1 MSSTQSVL
9 SPKAQTYAV
18 VFFAVTL
25 LMSIAISG
33 YAPLVWFVVFVATI
47 VTCVV
52 IGRQRARA
60 GQVAVDADDLNAL
73 MADGRQPEVIRDE
86 AMAEARS
93 NVARCETTVLRVRFD
108 GMAPMLVNDLRAMVG
123 DFKQTDDPVHD
134 AMLAR
139 RIQNQSRN
147 VLNHLV
153 AKQNGNFIR
162 TVGTVVGMFSSKN

>member
-1 MSSTQSVL
+1 MASTKSVL
-9 SPKAQTYAV
+9 SPKMQTYAV
-18 VFFAVTL
+18 VFFGVTL
-25 LMSIAISG
+25 VLSIGISG
-33 YAPLVWFVVFVATI
+33 YAPLVWFVALVATV

-52 IGRQRARA
+52 IGRQRERA

-93 NVARCETTVLRVRFD
+93 NLERSEVAVRKVRFD
-108 GMAPMLVNDLRAMVG
+108 GMAPMLVNDLRGMVG
-123 DFKQTDDPVHD
+123 DFMTTNDPVHD
-134 AMLAR
+134 AVLAR

-153 AKQNGNFIR
+153 AKQDGNFIR
-162 TVGTVVGMFSSKN
+162 TIGTVVGMFSSKN

>member
-1 MSSTQSVL
+1 MASQSVL

-25 LMSIAISG
+25 LLSTAVSG
-33 YAPLVWFVVFVATI
+33 YAPLVWFMALVATV

-52 IGRQRARA
+52 IGRQRERA
-60 GQVAVDADDLNAL
+60 GQVVVDADDLNAL
-73 MADGRQPEVIRDE
+73 MADGRKPEVIRDE
-86 AMAEARS
+86 AMAEAC
-93 NVARCETTVLRVRFD
+93 NNLKRCETAVLKVRFD
-108 GMAPMLVNDLRAMVG
+108 GMAPMLVNDLRGMVG
-123 DFKQTDDPVHD
+123 DFKQTNDAVHD
-134 AMLAR
+134 ALLAR

-162 TVGTVVGMFSSKN
+162 TVGTVVGMFSSKD

>member
-1 MSSTQSVL
+1 MASVL
-9 SPKAQTYAV
+9 SPKAQTWAV

-25 LMSIAISG
+25 LVSIAISG
-33 YAPLVWFVVFVATI
+33 YAPLVWFVALVATV

-52 IGRQRARA
+52 IGRRRERA

-73 MADGRQPEVIRDE
+73 MADGRAPDVIRDE
-86 AMAEARS
+86 AMGEARR
-93 NVARCETTVLRVRFD
+93 NLAQCETAVLKVRFD
-108 GMAPMLVNDLRAMVG
+108 GMAPMLVNDLRGMVG
-123 DFKQTDDPVHD
+123 GFTPTTDEVQD
-134 AMLAR
+134 AVRAR

-162 TVGTVVGMFSSKN
+162 TVGTVVGMFSSKS

>member
-1 MSSTQSVL
+1 MASVL
-9 SPKAQTYAV
+9 SPRAQTYAV
-18 VFFAVTL
+18 VFFGVTL
-25 LMSIAISG
+25 LVSIAING
-33 YAPLVWFVVFVATI
+33 YAPLVWFVALVATI
-47 VTCVV
+47 VICTV

-86 AMAEARS
+86 AIAEARS
-93 NVARCETTVLRVRFD
+93 NLTRCETAVLKVRFD
-108 GMAPMLVNDLRAMVG
+108 GMAPMLVNDLRGTVG

-139 RIQNQSRN
+139 RVQNQSRN

-153 AKQNGNFIR
+153 AKQDGNFIR
-162 TVGTVVGMFSSKN
+162 TIGTVVGMFSSKD